1 MMYLVFGR
9 RWILWDMLQ
18 GVKMALF
25 ANEMEY
31 KMLRDRYRKA
41 LDAERIAKD
50 ELEAEKKR
58 DPLMDLPA
66 DTSYKIVKEKEKEH
80 DARVTELKEKL
91 QAKSA
96 EVNGITGEL
105 GRLNNII
112 YHNRL
117 KYDFLSGYDLSTH
130 KGYEEIKKEMAEIG
144 L

>member
-1 MMYLVFGR
+1 MYLVLGR

-31 KMLRDRYRKA
+31 KMLRDKYRKA
-41 LDAERIAKD
+41 LDEERIAKD
-50 ELEAEKKR
+50 TLDTEQGK
-58 DPLMDLPA
+58 DPLVDLPA
-66 DTSYKIVKEKEKEH
+66 DTNYKIVKDKEKEH
-80 DARVTELKEKL
+80 AARVTELKEKL

-96 EVNGITGEL
+96 EVNGMTGEL

-130 KGYEEIKKEMAEIG
+130 KGYQEIKKEMAEMG